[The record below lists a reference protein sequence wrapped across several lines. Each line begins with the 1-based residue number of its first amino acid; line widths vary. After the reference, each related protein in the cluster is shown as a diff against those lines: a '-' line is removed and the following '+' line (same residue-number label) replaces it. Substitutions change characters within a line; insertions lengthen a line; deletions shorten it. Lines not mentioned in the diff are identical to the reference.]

1 MLNNQPALFN
11 RHRNGLP
18 RKEAGLFKPV
28 AFKVNLRRR
37 VGLASLWNV
46 SHGVV
51 SRCFS
56 GFINLMV

>member
-11 RHRNGLP
+11 RHRNGQP
-18 RKEAGLFKPV
+18 RKEAELFKPA
-28 AFKVNLRRR
+28 AFKVNLRR

-51 SRCFS
+51 TRCFS
-56 GFINLMV
+56 GFINLMVT